1 MAHTFAELAVGG
13 VLFAPFVTYLVAA
26 LVLTVVL
33 RPLLHVVGFAT
44 MFSHPSVAELSLYVT
59 VVSLLMLLF

>member
-1 MAHTFAELAVGG
+1 MSHTFAELAVGG

-26 LVLTVVL
+26 LVLIVVL
-33 RPLLHVVGFAT
+33 RPLLHVVGFAK

-59 VVSLLMLLF
+59 ILGFLMLLF